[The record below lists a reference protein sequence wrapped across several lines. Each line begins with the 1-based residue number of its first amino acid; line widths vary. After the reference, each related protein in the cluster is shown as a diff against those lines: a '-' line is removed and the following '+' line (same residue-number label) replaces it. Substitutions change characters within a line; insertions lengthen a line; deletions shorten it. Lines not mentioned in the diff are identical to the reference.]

1 MMKKKFKKS
10 FIMLIAI
17 LGIVGS
23 ISTAFAAT
31 RYTSTLSLGK
41 GKNLIGSTRYYPAG
55 NNYISIYIDSFTKT
69 SGKSYTKLKTFYF
82 NDMGNY
88 STNVGSQVFTINATG
103 KIHVK
108 EWGQLS
114 AGNRYYSFS
123 TQIDDVNH
131 GGVQSDTV
139 IMASI

>member
-1 MMKKKFKKS
+1 MKKNLKKS

-17 LGIVGS
+17 LGVVGS
-23 ISTAFAAT
+23 ISTVFAAT

-41 GKNLIGSTRYYPAG
+41 GRYLIGATRNYSAG

-69 SGKSYTKLKTFYF
+69 TGQNYTKLKTFYY

-103 KIHVK
+103 KLHVK

-114 AGNRYYSFS
+114 AGNRYYSFT
-123 TQIDDVNH
+123 TQIDNVNH

>member
-1 MMKKKFKKS
+1 MKGKLKKG
-10 FIMLIAI
+10 FIMLVVI
-17 LGIVGS
+17 LGVVGS
-23 ISTAFAAT
+23 ISTVFAAT

-41 GKNLIGSTRYYPAG
+41 GKNLIGATRNYPAG
-55 NNYISIYIDSFTKT
+55 NNYISIYVDSFTKT

-88 STNVGSQVFTINATG
+88 SVNVGSQVFTISTTG
-103 KIHVK
+103 KLLVK

-123 TQIDDVNH
+123 TKIDDVNH